1 MQAKGRPVTSQK
13 LLTGRAGRATKSEA
27 RIRKTRKLIA
37 HVLIIAFGS
46 LMLYPLVWMLFASF
60 KPQDEIF
67 SSPGLLP
74 QTWTIDNFVTGWT
87 GIGYPFSNFFLN
99 SFVVA
104 ATCVVGNLFSCSLAA
119 YAFARLEFRFKPV
132 LFGLMLGTI
141 MLPFHVVLVPQYILF
156 HTINWTNTYLPLV
169 VPKFLAVDAFFIFL
183 MVQFIRGLPRE
194 LDDAATVDGCGPIA
208 VFWRIMTDRG
218 LLADH
223 ASAHATRARGHG
235 GVHVHLDLERLPHT
249 SALLDRSQQ
258 VHGSRGA
265 QCVPRF
271 VWRLLLGPDVCHVT
285 PQPRPSLC
293 RLHPRPEA
301 ACFRHRDG
309 GNQITE

>member
-1 MQAKGRPVTSQK
+1 MQAKGRPVISRK
-13 LLTGRAGRATKSEA
+13 LLIGRAGRASKSER

-37 HVLIIAFGS
+37 HLLIIAFGT
-46 LMLYPLVWMLFASF
+46 LMLYPLIWMLFASF

-208 VFWRIMTDRG
+208 VFWRIILPLMRPALAVTAVFTFIWTWNDFLTPLLYLTDRSKFTVPVALNAFLDSSG
-218 LLADH
+218 ASSWGPMFAMSLLSLVPLFVVFILAQKQLV
-223 ASAHATRARGHG
+223 SGIATVG
-235 GVHVHLDLERLPHT
+235 
-249 SALLDRSQQ
+249 
-258 VHGSRGA
+258 
-265 QCVPRF
+265 
-271 VWRLLLGPDVCHVT
+271 
-285 PQPRPSLC
+285 
-293 RLHPRPEA
+293 
-301 ACFRHRDG
+301 
-309 GNQITE
+309 IK